1 MKNTI
6 TLTEFINTVGNLVL
20 KKVEKEERKITA
32 CILEGFLDLASDKAE
47 ALEKRVRELEAQLE
61 NLQS

>member
-6 TLTEFINTVGNLVL
+6 KLTEFINTVGNLVL
-20 KKVEKEERKITA
+20 KNAEKDSKVMTA
-32 CILEGFLDLASDKAE
+32 CLLEGFLDLASDKAE

>member
-6 TLTEFINTVGNLVL
+6 TLTQFLNSVGNLLL
-20 KKVEKEERKITA
+20 KKVEKEDRAITA
-32 CILEGFLDLASDKAE
+32 CILEDFISLASDKAE

-61 NLQS
+61 K